1 MKFNIKNIL
10 KIKYNKINF
19 YSLYFLFMENVHK
32 NSNINSLEQSKQNIL
47 YSSSNNNNENE
58 KNSISNNNSKFYMN
72 QEDNS
77 NRDTNNIPQLTKNE
91 ILNYNHLVFMN
102 HATYIKKY
110 ENYFLTQQNLYKILR
125 DCKILPQAIKLN
137 EIDIIFKSISP
148 KSLQINFNQ
157 FLQFLIKIV
166 ENVFPKE
173 FKNNK
178 KITVNF
184 FMNNFLSNYSFLYEN
199 DKVPIENLYKCQYKS
214 IENLISYQP
223 NENILILI
231 QEIVFTIE
239 EIYAKYFQ
247 YELEKNIELA
257 NKSVINLINFCR
269 DFEILP
275 YVINE
280 TQIITYYNLSIDY
293 KNLYQFKLSQN
304 MGIKFKLNNFM
315 LFLIHISLYS
325 FAKNYDNNL
334 EENSNSDDVN
344 KFLLFLEKLECS
356 KGMKNFS
363 RKLNR
368 PSANKLTLLP
378 PKELYLKIE
387 GNNNLFNEEN
397 NNLNK
402 KENIFEIIQ
411 NNNLIKKNLKELE
424 TTYIYFSKIGDK
436 LNFNQMNLSSYIK
449 FLKHCSLLSSNEKNF
464 NKKNNEKK
472 YNNKKNNYSINESDV
487 NVIFSLLTGPRNY
500 NNSKYYQ
507 NLLDKNSGI
516 STFAWNNFDSKR
528 DNKAINNFDDK
539 SKDEQVKINKLNF
552 ASFLVSFKYIAE
564 KIYPEIKNYNDAIN
578 KLLNNFILPNLVN
591 ENNIDSQ
598 NPKLNNCNETIIL
611 LKENID
617 NIYNILSQNKETND
631 FLNRFTKVISNYY
644 YFYYEKKTNFI
655 SFQKLFEFYKDF
667 GLFPDL
673 INLLQLK
680 EIFNYLS
687 MKKKKK
693 NKSLKENLNLLETNY
708 LSFSEFI
715 YSLGIT
721 ALIYDFNENFNNLNK
736 LLYLVEKMNQSKGIK
751 KCNLKKGRTYTHS
764 NDLISFLLEMK
775 KLYPE
780 YYNLNSNVEN
790 FDHYNKTKKVLN
802 IDDIYSDEE
811 ENNSIVENNDSI
823 NSNNEIEN
831 ESEKLDNS
839 LIENNDNDNDNDNI
853 QN

>member
-1 MKFNIKNIL
+1 
-10 KIKYNKINF
+10 
-19 YSLYFLFMENVHK
+19 MENVQSFK
-32 NSNINSLEQSKQNIL
+32 NSSQINSIKQSKQKSLN
-47 YSSSNNNNENE
+47 SNSNNIEDE
-58 KNSISNNNSKFYMN
+58 KNSINNNNSKYYSN
-72 QEDNS
+72 QEENS
-77 NRDTNNIPQLTKNE
+77 NREASNIPQLTKNE

-125 DCKILPQAIKLN
+125 DSNILPQAIKLN

-148 KSLQINFNQ
+148 KSLQIDFNQ
-157 FLQFLIKIV
+157 FMQFLIKIV

-199 DKVPIENLYKCQYKS
+199 DKIPIENLYKCQYKS
-214 IENLISYQP
+214 IDNLISYQP
-223 NENILILI
+223 NENILILM
-231 QEIVFTIE
+231 QEIIFTIE

-247 YELEKNIELA
+247 YELEENKELA
-257 NKSVINLINFCR
+257 NKSVINLINFSR

-280 TQIITYYNLSIDY
+280 TQTITYYNLSITY
-293 KNLYQFKLSQN
+293 QNLYKFRFCQN
-304 MGIKFKLNNFM
+304 VGIKFKLNNFM

-325 FAKNYDNNL
+325 YAKNYDNNL
-334 EENSNSDDVN
+334 DENSNSDDVY

-378 PKELYLKIE
+378 PKELYLQIE
-387 GNNNLFNEEN
+387 GNNNFFNEEN
-397 NNLNK
+397 INSNK
-402 KENIFEIIQ
+402 KENAFEIIQ
-411 NNNLIKKNLKELE
+411 NNNLIKKKLKELE
-424 TTYIYFSKIGDK
+424 LTFIYFSKIGDK
-436 LNFNQMNLSSYIK
+436 LNFNHMNLSSYIK
-449 FLKHCSLLSSNEKNF
+449 FLKNCSLLPDKNL
-464 NKKNNEKK
+464 NKKNTEKK
-472 YNNKKNNYSINESDV
+472 NQKNKSNYSLNKSDI

-516 STFAWNNFDSKR
+516 STFAWNNFDTKK
-528 DNKAINNFDDK
+528 DNKAINNFNDK
-539 SKDEQVKINKLNF
+539 KSENENDKVKINKLNF

-564 KIYPEIKNYNDAIN
+564 KIYPEKKNCNEAIN
-578 KLLNNFILPNLVN
+578 KLLNNYIFPNLIN

-598 NPKLNNCNETIIL
+598 NSKLNNCNESIIL
-611 LKENID
+611 LKENIN
-617 NIYNILSQNKETND
+617 NIYNILSQNKETHD
-631 FLNRFTKVISNYY
+631 FLNKFTKVISNYY
-644 YFYYEKKTNFI
+644 YFYYEKKTNSIYFP
-655 SFQKLFEFYKDF
+655 KLFEFYKDF

-673 INLLQLK
+673 INLIQLK

-687 MKKKKK
+687 MKKKNK
-693 NKSLKENLNLLETNY
+693 NNSIKNNLNNLNLLETNY

-721 ALIYDFNENFNNLNK
+721 ALIYDFDENFNNLNK
-736 LLYLVEKMNQSKGIK
+736 LLYLVEKMNQSKGVK
-751 KCNLKKGRTYTHS
+751 KCNLKKGRTYTYS

-780 YYNLNSNVEN
+780 YYNLNSNVDN

-811 ENNSIVENNDSI
+811 ENNSIQENNDS
-823 NSNNEIEN
+823 NYNNN
-831 ESEKLDNS
+831 ESENENENENLDNS
-839 LIENNDNDNDNDNI
+839 LEEKNNNDNN
-853 QN
+853 